1 MGSWLTS
8 LYLCLESGK
17 IFYSDE
23 RGGGEREGPKHSLM
37 NTSHI
42 DYHTHRFGANKSK
55 AQAQH
60 TVLPGS
66 AKDGIAQQGM
76 TRRPS
81 PAKDTQRSTVKPARS
96 MGARHFNS
104 NRGESKTYIS
114 SLSSNGYEYNSRPPH
129 STPST
134 VSGTV
139 FYVPG
144 T

>member
-1 MGSWLTS
+1 MV
-8 LYLCLESGK
+8 ESGQ

-23 RGGGEREGPKHSLM
+23 RGGGEREDPKLSLM

-42 DYHTHRFGANKSK
+42 DYHTHRPGANKSK

-60 TVLPGS
+60 SVLPES

-76 TRRPS
+76 TRRASS
-81 PAKDTQRSTVKPARS
+81 PAKDRQGPTVKPAKS
-96 MGARHFNS
+96 SGARHYIS
-104 NRGESKTYIS
+104 SRGESMTYIS
-114 SLSSNGYEYNSRPPH
+114 SISSSGSEYNSSSPH
-129 STPST
+129 SSPSM
-134 VSGTV
+134 VSTV

>member
-1 MGSWLTS
+1 MV
-8 LYLCLESGK
+8 ESGE

-23 RGGGEREGPKHSLM
+23 RGGGEREGSPKHSLM
-37 NTSHI
+37 NTTHI

-55 AQAQH
+55 AQAKH
-60 TVLPGS
+60 KVFPGS
-66 AKDGIAQQGM
+66 AKDGIVQQGM

-81 PAKDTQRSTVKPARS
+81 SPAKDRRRPTVKPAKS

-104 NRGESKTYIS
+104 NRGENCKTYIS
-114 SLSSNGYEYNSRPPH
+114 SSSYEYNSSPPH
-129 STPST
+129 KSTPLK
-134 VSGTV
+134 VSSTV